1 MVRVTITINGKE
13 YNLKGSDDSQYL
25 KDIAEYVDTK
35 IKEIKIKNST
45 LSTTDMAVLAALNIA
60 DKLNNSDINNKT
72 LSEKTK
78 ALEVKIENLEERYNK
93 TFDELEKLK
102 EEHQNLINQG
112 DKKYQNKITQLE
124 QENEELS
131 AQYAKKNEEL
141 RAQYERKNQETSVQY
156 VKKYEEEKNRNNKII
171 NDYEK
176 LKQENEKMSNE
187 YIEIGEKHSNL
198 LDINKNLES
207 ENSELKN
214 SFNELKN
221 SIKDKLSDNDKEKS
235 RELTTAKY
243 KIMDLEKKLIDLQI
257 ELAKEKKR
265 NNPLMK

>member
-1 MVRVTITINGKE
+1 MVRVTININGKE

-45 LSTTDMAVLAALNIA
+45 LSTTDMVVLAALNIA
-60 DKLNNSDINNKT
+60 DELNNSDINNKT
-72 LSEKTK
+72 LSEKNK
-78 ALEVKIENLEERYNK
+78 ALEVKIENLDERYNK
-93 TFDELEKLK
+93 TFNELEKLK
-102 EEHQNLINQG
+102 EEHQSLINQG
-112 DKKYQNKITQLE
+112 DKRYQNKITQLE
-124 QENEELS
+124 RENEELS

-141 RAQYERKNQETSVQY
+141 RA
-156 VKKYEEEKNRNNKII
+156 KYENRNNQII
-171 NDYEK
+171 GDYQK

-207 ENSELKN
+207 ENSELK
-214 SFNELKN
+214 SSIEELKN
-221 SIKDKLSDNDKEKS
+221 SVKDKLSDNDKEKS

-265 NNPLMK
+265 NNPLLRK